1 MQYLLDANVLI
12 TANATYYEKGR
23 VPHFWDWL
31 ASESAK
37 GIVKIP
43 QQIFEEITPS
53 SEDWDFADWISKNE
67 GNLSLAEIVSEQ
79 HLIRVLQEGY
89 ELEPSTIAE
98 SLPVSDKNDVMLI
111 SYALAGN
118 GDRCVVTLE
127 SKQEN
132 APPTLKPNRRKI
144 PYVCRRLGIRPID
157 TFDLIRELDF
167 RIPS

>member
-31 ASESAK
+31 AGEAVK
-37 GIVKIP
+37 GTVKIP

-53 SEDWDFADWISKNE
+53 SKDWDFADWISASE
-67 GNLSLAEIVSEQ
+67 SNLSLAENISDR
-79 HLIRVLQEGY
+79 HLIRVLQDGY

-98 SLPVSDKNDVMLI
+98 SLPVSDRNDVMLI

-118 GDRCVVTLE
+118 GNRCVVTLE

-144 PYVCRRLGIRPID
+144 PYVCRKLDIRHLD
-157 TFDLIRELDF
+157 TFDFIRELDF